1 MEISVNN
8 PSIKNWLRRVMHTEK
23 NTKAPDV
30 FGVPL
35 YQSLQVAQTMIAYE
49 DKDFII
55 GTIPIIVAKC
65 GAYLKDQGLYVEG
78 VFRKSGS
85 AKRVGELQ
93 QHFNSSSD
101 FGIGLNWRRLGYT
114 VHDAANCLRRF
125 LNYLPEPVILFSL
138 YEPFRNIAA
147 QQSHVDVDQIDG
159 PTTALMIQHYQALI
173 EQLPPVNQYLLFYL
187 LDLLALFSRYAK
199 YTKMNSMSLASV
211 FTPGILLNPEHA
223 MNPTQY
229 KLSQRV
235 VQFLIEHQEHFHL
248 SRNHQQQQK
257 DSHAKLSASSHIN
270 TLASAS
276 SSFPQKQPQPS
287 IGRANTVPVHGKNR
301 LLNDDLVLQIIK

>member
-1 MEISVNN
+1 
-8 PSIKNWLRRVMHTEK
+8 
-23 NTKAPDV
+23 
-30 FGVPL
+30 
-35 YQSLQVAQTMIAYE
+35 
-49 DKDFII
+49 
-55 GTIPIIVAKC
+55 
-65 GAYLKDQGLYVEG
+65 
-78 VFRKSGS
+78 
-85 AKRVGELQ
+85 
-93 QHFNSSSD
+93 
-101 FGIGLNWRRLGYT
+101 
-114 VHDAANCLRRF
+114 
-125 LNYLPEPVILFSL
+125 
-138 YEPFRNIAA
+138 
-147 QQSHVDVDQIDG
+147 
-159 PTTALMIQHYQALI
+159 MIQHYQALI